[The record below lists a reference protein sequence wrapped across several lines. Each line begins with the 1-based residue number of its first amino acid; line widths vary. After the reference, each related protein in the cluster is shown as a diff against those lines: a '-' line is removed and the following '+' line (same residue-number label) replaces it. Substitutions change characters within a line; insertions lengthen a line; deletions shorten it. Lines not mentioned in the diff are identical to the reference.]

1 MDLNA
6 AKSSG
11 EGRHT
16 HTSYH
21 STLLTNH
28 FQTDSILRLS
38 TCNFPLFF
46 DGFSRDRLCVDLNM
60 FMAQFLTTT
69 ALFVSVKEQ
78 AHTH

>member
-6 AKSSG
+6 PKSTG

-16 HTSYH
+16 HISYH
-21 STLLTNH
+21 PTPLTNH
-28 FQTDSILRLS
+28 FQTDSLLHLS

-60 FMAQFLTTT
+60 FIAQFLTAT
-69 ALFVSVKEQ
+69 ALFISVKE
-78 AHTH
+78 